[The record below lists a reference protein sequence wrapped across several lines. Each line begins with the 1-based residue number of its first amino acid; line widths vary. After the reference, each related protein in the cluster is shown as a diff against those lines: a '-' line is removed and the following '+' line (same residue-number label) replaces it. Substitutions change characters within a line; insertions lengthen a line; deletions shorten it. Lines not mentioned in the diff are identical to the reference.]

1 MRRSKLIIAILFI
14 ATLGSLVIAS
24 GIGAV
29 NISAL
34 EWGKILL
41 YKLGLWQGEVDSQ
54 KLAVLWVIRLPRV
67 LTSVLVG
74 ASLAI
79 CGTALQGLFRNPL
92 AEPSI
97 IGISAGAAFS
107 ASLVIV
113 LASSAFTFATS
124 WLAGSLL
131 SVATFVGAVASTLFI
146 FALSRQKHKTNVT
159 VMLLGG
165 IAINALAGAGT
176 GVLIFVAD
184 DAQLRS
190 ITFWTL
196 GSLGGATWTTTGL
209 IAGATF
215 SSLIFLLRLPKVF
228 NALSLGEQEARH
240 IGMPVERLK
249 TQVIV
254 LTALSV
260 GISVAFCGVIGFV
273 GLVVP
278 HVLRLI
284 GGANFRYLLPA
295 SALGGA
301 LLLCWADAISRT
313 LVAPAEI
320 PIGVITALMG
330 APVFLLILYQQK
342 AKV

>member
-1 MRRSKLIIAILFI
+1 M
-14 ATLGSLVIAS
+14 
-24 GIGAV
+24 GAV
-29 NISAL
+29 SISAI
-34 EWGKILL
+34 EWGEILL
-41 YKLGLWQGEVDSQ
+41 YKLGWWEGEINSQ

-67 LTSVLVG
+67 LTSIFVG

-113 LASSAFTFATS
+113 FASSALSFATS
-124 WLAGSLL
+124 WLAGSIL
-131 SVATFVGAVASTLFI
+131 SIATFCGAVLSTVFI
-146 FALSRQKHKTNVT
+146 FALSRQKHQTNVT
-159 VMLLGG
+159 IMLLGG
-165 IAINALAGAGT
+165 IAVNALAAAGT
-176 GVLIFVAD
+176 GVLIFLAD

-209 IAGATF
+209 IAGAAFT
-215 SSLIFLLRLPKVF
+215 SVVFLLRLPKVF
-228 NALSLGEQEARH
+228 NALALGEQEARY

-249 TQVIV
+249 TQVII

-278 HVLRLI
+278 HILRLV

-301 LLLCWADAISRT
+301 LLLCWADALSRT
-313 LVAPAEI
+313 LVAPAEV
-320 PIGVITALMG
+320 PIGIITALMG
-330 APVFLLILYQQK
+330 APIFLLILYQQK
-342 AKV
+342 SKV